1 MTLYDISRSI
11 SPDTVVW
18 EGDPLPGVQRVQS
31 LDSGDS
37 YNLTRLDISAHT
49 ATHVDAPL
57 HFIPGGAAVDSLPL
71 DVLAGPAW
79 VAAIPVNRDITAA
92 DLEAAAIPPGV
103 TRLLLKTGSDP
114 EVRPPGAPGGFQTRF
129 AGLALDAAEWCIR
142 RGVRLVG
149 IDTISIEGYDSI
161 MDGSR
166 VHVALLGAGV
176 VIVENLELSAV
187 PPGVYRLM
195 CLPLK
200 IAGADGAPARAIL
213 ESEES

>member
-1 MTLYDISRSI
+1 MTLYDISRTI
-11 SPDTVVW
+11 SPDTIVW

-79 VAAIPVNRDITAA
+79 VAHIPLYREITAE
-92 DLEAAAIPPGV
+92 DLEQAAVPPGV

-114 EVRPPGAPGGFQTRF
+114 EVRPADAPGGFQTRF
-129 AGLALDAAEWCIR
+129 AGLALDGAAWCIR

-161 MDGSR
+161 MAGSQ

-187 PPGVYRLM
+187 TPGAYRLV

-200 IAGADGAPARAIL
+200 VAGADGAPARAIL
-213 ESEES
+213 ESEEG